1 MAKNYV
7 VGGIEYDW
15 KTGAPA
21 KNDAGYLTRANQIAI
36 QKDKS
41 KDMGGGV
48 GLDASYKKEEEKAF
62 EEAEEWQ
69 KSDEKAEILKKFH
82 KGQRPGHHNEK
93 LPPNLRYPYSTIDD
107 TQDFIQFRIFNY
119 ERSGMKTEGDSLLTG
134 FKEGNVFQQ
143 EDREKKLNALSLGSI
158 ILPFPAQLSDS
169 NTAAWQSGNM
179 NFLQAGGLEIAD
191 AVAGGEGEKA
201 GNEANKI
208 IGQASGSSIVKE
220 FFKKQALNS
229 LGGNLSMESVL
240 ARGSGQILNPNMEL
254 LFNGPSLRQFSFA
267 FKFTP
272 RFQKEAEAVRTIMK
286 AFKRNMAPKGAGG
299 AMLKTPNIFEIRYIG
314 KAKNYLNRI
323 KMCALQNVGIN
334 YTGDGTFATYKDG
347 APISSSMTLQFQEL
361 TPVYNEDYAGYDDNT
376 DGVGY

>member
-82 KGQRPGHHNEK
+82 KGQRPGHHSEK

-119 ERSGMKTEGDSLLTG
+119 ERSGMKTEGNSLLTG
-134 FKEGNVFQQ
+134 FREGNVFQQ

-158 ILPFPAQLSDS
+158 VLPIPAQLSDS

-179 NFLQAGGLEIAD
+179 NFLQAGGMEIAK
-191 AVAGGEGEKA
+191 AVAAGEGEKA
-201 GNEANKI
+201 GIEATDI
-208 IGQASGSSIVKE
+208 VGGLSGSSIVKD
-220 FFKKQALNS
+220 FFAKQAVNS
-229 LGGNLSMESVL
+229 LGANLSMDAVL

-267 FKFTP
+267 F
-272 RFQKEAEAVRTIMK
+272 
-286 AFKRNMAPKGAGG
+286 
-299 AMLKTPNIFEIRYIG
+299 
-314 KAKNYLNRI
+314 
-323 KMCALQNVGIN
+323 
-334 YTGDGTFATYKDG
+334 
-347 APISSSMTLQFQEL
+347 
-361 TPVYNEDYAGYDDNT
+361 
-376 DGVGY
+376 

>member
-93 LPPNLRYPYSTIDD
+93 LPPNLRYPYSTIDG

-119 ERSGMKTEGDSLLTG
+119 ERSGMKTEGDSVLTG
-134 FKEGNVFQQ
+134 FREGNVFQQ
-143 EDREKKLNALSLGSI
+143 KDREKKLNALSLGSI
-158 ILPFPAQLSDS
+158 ILPIPAQLSDS

-179 NFLQAGGLEIAD
+179 NFLQAGGLQIAD
-191 AVAGGEGEKA
+191 AVSKGEGEKA

-208 IGQASGSSIVKE
+208 V
-220 FFKKQALNS
+220 
-229 LGGNLSMESVL
+229 
-240 ARGSGQILNPNMEL
+240 
-254 LFNGPSLRQFSFA
+254 
-267 FKFTP
+267 
-272 RFQKEAEAVRTIMK
+272 
-286 AFKRNMAPKGAGG
+286 
-299 AMLKTPNIFEIRYIG
+299 
-314 KAKNYLNRI
+314 
-323 KMCALQNVGIN
+323 
-334 YTGDGTFATYKDG
+334 
-347 APISSSMTLQFQEL
+347 
-361 TPVYNEDYAGYDDNT
+361 
-376 DGVGY
+376 